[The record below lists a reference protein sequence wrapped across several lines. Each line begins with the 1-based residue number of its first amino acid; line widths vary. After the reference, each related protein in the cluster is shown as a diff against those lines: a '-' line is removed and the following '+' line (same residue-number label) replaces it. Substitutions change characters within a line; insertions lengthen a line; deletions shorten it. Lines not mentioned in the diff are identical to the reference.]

1 MYLNDLQRS
10 SFYAT
15 LGLDARKFD
24 IHVIKKTNQSA
35 GRLFPIIL
43 DVDNPDFFRYLDQ
56 CAEANLR
63 LIEVDAKEKDHYGHI
78 GQNILYFFLRSVNY
92 SIIVTKLLQIMFMK
106 PLDSQKYWN
115 TIY

>member
-15 LGLDARKFD
+15 LGLDAKKFD

-35 GRLFPIIL
+35 GRLFPVML
-43 DVDNPDFFRYLDQ
+43 NVDHPDFFKHLDR
-56 CAEANLR
+56 CAKANSDLVA
-63 LIEVDAKEKDHYGHI
+63 IDAKEKDHYGHMV
-78 GQNILYFFLRSVNY
+78 QNAIYFFQRSYNY
-92 SIIVTKLLQIMFMK
+92 SIIITKLLQMICMK
-106 PLDSQKYWN
+106 TLDSQKDWN